1 MDGFECKNSRQT
13 QLCRAEEGS
22 PQYCES
28 YLQEVERP
36 PPTSSQG
43 KGKTNNSEIHQNFLF
58 LTEMPS
64 GETS

>member
-1 MDGFECKNSRQT
+1 MDNFECKNSRET
-13 QLCRAEEGS
+13 QSCRVEEGS

-28 YLQEVERP
+28 YLQEVEWP

-43 KGKTNNSEIHQNFLF
+43 KGKRNNSVIHQNCLF
-58 LTEMPS
+58 LTELPS